1 MYLRAAL
8 LLLIA
13 FPAVASER
21 NLDVWIDRNL
31 VPYVTEQL
39 TTHPRFRG
47 ETVMFVVLDGEA
59 PASASNEL
67 ALSIRDRLLDAAL
80 DTGNIDVGLRQGN
93 GSGPLDCT
101 RDDVHYYIGLDL
113 SARVGDE
120 LSVRVRALD
129 LEDRNWVNGF
139 ALSWRGRLDGGERR
153 ALGRQR
159 IDETF
164 LGARDAP
171 FTDAQTDL
179 LAAHLAQRL
188 SCELLR
194 QSGGSYVVPAPA
206 DGEEDDS
213 LAGTVELVGNN
224 IAANAAIE
232 LTTDEASA
240 NAMLSG
246 KAHQI
251 DRDLY
256 QYWLTVTPS
265 DEQDELTTISVSA
278 YVRLP
283 GLAYAA
289 ARPAQS
295 EDPVSRV
302 PLSPPPAVAEA
313 LPIPRMGDAALIGPL
328 SIAAPASVHECG
340 NDRVLAS
347 TRDYRG
353 RSSQCSLLRTYP
365 RQDAI
370 VFFLE
375 HQPHLGLV
383 RLGERDCRDRTSASV
398 VRQGES
404 LDFPI
409 AWYRHDTTQTR
420 QVGEWQTVPS
430 TDTYYAVALTDPR
443 AARRIANHID
453 TLPIRCGASL
463 RPGLTG
469 GALERWLD
477 EFQVLAASAAG
488 HMDWRAIA
496 IRDVL

>member
-1 MYLRAAL
+1 MFVRAAL

-13 FPAVASER
+13 LPAVASER
-21 NLDVWIDRNL
+21 DLDQWVEDSL
-31 VPYVTEQL
+31 VPYVNQQL

-47 ETVMFVVLDGEA
+47 ETVMFVVLDGEG

-80 DTGNIDVGLRQGN
+80 DTGDIDVGLRQGN
-93 GSGPLDCT
+93 ASGPLDCT
-101 RDDVHYYIGLDL
+101 RDDVHYYIGLDV
-113 SARVGDE
+113 SARVGDQF
-120 LSVRVRALD
+120 SIRVRALD

-153 ALGRQR
+153 ALERHRVDG
-159 IDETF
+159 TF
-164 LGARDAP
+164 LGTRDAP
-171 FTDAQTDL
+171 FADSQSDL
-179 LAAHLAQRL
+179 LAAHLAHQL

-194 QSGGSYVVPAPA
+194 QSAGTYVVPAA
-206 DGEEDDS
+206 TGSLDDDP
-213 LAGTVELVGNN
+213 LAGTVELIGNN
-224 IAANAAIE
+224 IAANSAIE
-232 LTTDEASA
+232 LTGEQALA
-240 NAMLSG
+240 NAALSG

-256 QYWLTVTPS
+256 QYWLTVTPND
-265 DEQDELTTISVSA
+265 DEDDLTTISVSA

-289 ARPAQS
+289 RRPDTHESPDAGDY
-295 EDPVSRV
+295 EPPV
-302 PLSPPPAVAEA
+302 AVAEA
-313 LPIPRMGDAALIGPL
+313 LPIPHLGDAPLIGPL
-328 SIAAPASVHECG
+328 SIAAPVSAHDCG
-340 NDRVLAS
+340 SDSLLAS

-365 RQDAI
+365 REDAI

-375 HQPHLGLV
+375 HQPRLGLV
-383 RLGERDCRDRTSASV
+383 RLAERDCRDRTSASV

-409 AWYRHDTTQTR
+409 AWFRHDTARTR
-420 QVGEWQTVPS
+420 QVGEWLTLPDA
-430 TDTYYAVALTDPR
+430 DTYYAIALTDPR

-463 RPGLTG
+463 RPGLSG
-469 GALERWLD
+469 SALERWLN
-477 EFQVLAASAAG
+477 EFQTLAASAAG